1 MEDDTVST
9 DESGHIDREM
19 PFDSRPPASP
29 IFFLSG
35 SPTMVAAARRALINA
50 GVDENN
56 IRVEEDA
63 RLEHHAANRTTD
75 NCDTSLSNQG
85 ISGHGRD
92 F

>member
-1 MEDDTVST
+1 MEDDTVSKG
-9 DESGHIDREM
+9 ESGHIDPKM
-19 PFDSRPPASP
+19 PSDSRPLASP

-35 SPTMVAAARRALINA
+35 STAMVAVARRALISA
-50 GVDENN
+50 GVDEGN
-56 IRVEEDA
+56 IQLEEDA